1 MNKYNF
7 DFAMSATITPAV
19 VQEMIKQVVEEQT
32 QRKVARIEVNLR
44 SVSTGYMRDERL
56 ETIFDGVTVYFQS
69 TSA

>member
-44 SVSTGYMRDERL
+44 SVSTGYMRDEHL

-69 TSA
+69 TSS